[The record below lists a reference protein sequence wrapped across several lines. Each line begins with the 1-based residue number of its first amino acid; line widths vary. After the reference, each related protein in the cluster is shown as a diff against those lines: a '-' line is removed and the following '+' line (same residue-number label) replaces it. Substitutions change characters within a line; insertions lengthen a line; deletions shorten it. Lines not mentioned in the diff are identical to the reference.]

1 MNMIALGTMSRQKEG
16 LVHRRPS
23 FCLCCC
29 VREGAGL
36 GLEFS
41 FSHLVTATDLIG
53 NAEGC

>member
-1 MNMIALGTMSRQKEG
+1 MKDLYSVDLLFVFAAVSE
-16 LVHRRPS
+16 
-23 FCLCCC
+23 
-29 VREGAGL
+29 REGERL